1 MTDLNRLLKGIEYAA
16 DRDTSGVAVKKIT
29 SDSRN
34 VEKGDL
40 FIAIKGNA
48 ADGHAYVNEA
58 LARGASVIM
67 LERDVDTEGALKIR
81 VKDARTASAIAAVN
95 FYGDPSKEI
104 KVIGITGTNG
114 KTTVTYILE
123 NILKR
128 AGFSV
133 GVIGTIM
140 YKVADEMI
148 ESDNTTP
155 SPIVLQKLLR
165 RMADCSLDYCV
176 MEVSSH
182 ALDQRRT
189 YGIDFGAAV
198 FTNATH
204 EHLDY
209 HKSFNNYLDTKILLF
224 KDLKRDGAAIINRD
238 DPNYER
244 VKKGSSC
251 ETVLTYGLTKESD
264 VYADRADININGS
277 VFDLHLKGES
287 ISVSSPLIGL
297 HNIYNM
303 IAAASCASTEGIGIE
318 MIKEGLESAGG
329 VPGRLEALE
338 EAGIKVFVDYAH
350 TDDALEK
357 VLSTLVPLKRGRLI
371 TVFGCGGN
379 RDRAKRPKMGA
390 VAARFSDHVV
400 ITSDNPRY
408 EDPGDIIRE
417 IVGGITPNYK
427 EFSIA
432 EDRREAIREALSR
445 AKRGDIVLLAGKGH
459 ERYQIV
465 KDEKMPFSDTET
477 AAEFLKR
484 RRDV

>member
-1 MTDLNRLLKGIEYAA
+1 MTDLKRLLKGIEYTA
-16 DRDTSGVAVKKIT
+16 DRDISGVAVKKIT
-29 SDSRN
+29 ADSRS

-58 LARGASVIM
+58 LARRASVIV
-67 LERDVDTEGALKIR
+67 LERDVDTPGALKIM
-81 VKDARTASAIAAVN
+81 VKDARITSAIAAVN

-104 KVIGITGTNG
+104 KVIGVTGTNG

-128 AGFSV
+128 AGFRA

-140 YKVADEMI
+140 YKIADEMI

-155 SPIVLQKLLR
+155 SPIALQGFLR
-165 RMADCSLDYCV
+165 RMVDRSLDYCV

-182 ALDQRRT
+182 ALDQRRQ
-189 YGIDFGAAV
+189 YGIDFRAAI

-209 HKSFNNYLDTKILLF
+209 HKSFNNYLDTKIILF
-224 KDLKRDGAAIINRD
+224 KDLKRESAAIINRD
-238 DPNYER
+238 DPSFER

-251 ETVLTYGLTKESD
+251 KTVLTYGLTKDAD
-264 VYADRADININGS
+264 VYADRMDLDINGS

-287 ISVSSPLIGL
+287 VSVRSPLIGI

-303 IAAASCASTEGIGIE
+303 IAAASCASTEGIDIE
-318 MIKEGLESAGG
+318 TLKEGLESAEGI
-329 VPGRLEALE
+329 PGRLEAIE

-357 VLSTLVPLKRGRLI
+357 VLSALAPLKRGRLI

-400 ITSDNPRY
+400 ITSDNPRH

-417 IVGGITPNYK
+417 ITGGITPNYK
-427 EFSIA
+427 EFSVA

-465 KDEKMPFSDTET
+465 KDEKIPFSDIET
-477 AAEFLKR
+477 ASEFLR
-484 RRDV
+484 EMTR